1 MSVTVTNTQGA
12 AYLWSASTFAWDS
25 AEGGK
30 AWDDAAATSFVASDT
45 DGIGISPRETRL
57 PLTSRS
63 EGLAFGDARRATAI
77 ASRSETMGFAETYID
92 LIAFIMKV
100 VESIAINERLPK
112 QITPAAFKDTFGLS
126 GAYKRTPLKVTAEL
140 LSAVDARQA
149 AAQRIQNRSLMVGDL
164 RNSSALIPRASAF
177 GVIEGR
183 YSALKPDAR
192 QTLGFTDTYI
202 DLIAFV
208 MKVVEQISVADRRS
222 SSPTHR
228 SAETLALLDRI
239 LRASEA
245 VIADLA
251 FRATPLDEE
260 GFAALVNESRPLGFA
275 AFRELTPGDYE
286 YAKALI
292 RLVLEAPVTTANR
305 IALSDAQLN
314 IDVPDVRDRGAVAVP
329 VGGFVVA
336 FNRTFNAPP
345 EVQASFK
352 GGTSLAIPQIGTISA
367 TGFQL
372 SLVNPETQN
381 TVAGNASWSAEGF

>member
-12 AYLWSASTFAWDS
+12 AYLWSASSFAWGS

-30 AWDDAAATSFVASDT
+30 AWDDAAATSFLASDT
-45 DGIGISPRETRL
+45 DVVGMSPRETRL

-63 EGLAFGDARRATAI
+63 EGFAFGDVCRTTAI
-77 ASRSETMGFAETYID
+77 ASRAEAMGFAETYID

-126 GAYKRTPLKVTAEL
+126 GAYKRSPLKANSEL
-140 LSAVDARQA
+140 LSAVDARLVT
-149 AAQRIQNRSLMVGDL
+149 AQRTQNRSLMVGDL
-164 RNSSALIPRASAF
+164 RNSSALISRASAF
-177 GVIEGR
+177 GVSEGR

-192 QTLGFTDTYI
+192 QTLGLADTYI

-222 SSPTHR
+222 SSPTR
-228 SAETLALLDRI
+228 RNAESLALLDRI

-286 YAKALI
+286 YAKALV

-329 VGGFVVA
+329 IGGIVVA
-336 FNRTFNAPP
+336 FNRSFNAPP
-345 EVQASFK
+345 EAQASFK
-352 GGTSLAIPQIGTISA
+352 GGVSLAIPRIGTIST

-372 SLVNPETQN
+372 SLVNPDTQN
-381 TVAGNASWSAEGF
+381 TVAGNASWSAEGY